1 MKKILLVAA
10 AAVLATSAS
19 ADVTVGATLN
29 YDLKKSSGVS
39 TSTGLSDAE
48 ITIKA
53 TEAISPGL
61 TATAT
66 LGLNG
71 AARDNTVTGT
81 DATLGLSTS
90 VGSLLVGQVEAA
102 NGLKANT
109 FGLAPVM
116 GADGIVLAGASNID
130 IVKYSMPSIY
140 GLTPSISATRGVGS
154 TGKHSYVLGTTA
166 KVGALNTKVDYT
178 NTSKRIRASASVQ
191 VAGATVGAGWSG
203 RETGVS
209 DSWSV
214 STSIPVGAFDIG
226 GAYSKGD
233 GKALEVGAQ
242 YNLSKTTNVG
252 LAYRKV
258 EENSVALNNTNTY
271 RIRLSSSF

>member
-1 MKKILLVAA
+1 MKKFLLITA
-10 AAVLATSAS
+10 AAVIATSA
-19 ADVTVGATLN
+19 AAEVTVGATLN
-29 YDLKKSSGVS
+29 YDLKRSSGAS
-39 TSTGLSDAE
+39 TTTGFSDTE
-48 ITIKA
+48 ITVKA

-61 TATAT
+61 SVTAS

-71 AARDNTVTGT
+71 ASREGTVTGS
-81 DATLGLSTS
+81 DATLGLSTP

-116 GADGIVLAGASNID
+116 GADGIVLADASNVD

-140 GLTPSISATRGVGS
+140 GLTPSVSAVRGVGS
-154 TGKHSYVLGTTA
+154 TGKHSYILGTTA
-166 KVGALNTKVDYT
+166 KVGVLNTKVDYT
-178 NTSKRIRASASVQ
+178 NTSKRIRASASLQ

-258 EENSVALNNTNTY
+258 EENTVAANNANTY
-271 RIRLSSSF
+271 RLRLSSSF